1 MQIDQAGYRF
11 NIGIILINDAHRV
24 FLAKRIGHDGWQ
36 FPQGGVDS
44 QESATDALYR
54 EMKEEIGLDPD
65 DVKILGST
73 RHWLRYRLPKQ
84 YLRPDKKPLVIGQKQ
99 RWFLLQMQ
107 CSEQKIRL
115 DLTDS
120 PEFDSWRWVDY
131 WDPVSHVIYFKQQ
144 VYQQA
149 LKELEPLLTGR
160 VHQRGNHS
168 LC

>member
-84 YLRPDKKPLVIGQKQ
+84 YLRLDKKPLVIGQKQ
-99 RWFLLQMQ
+99 RWFLLKMQ
-107 CSEQKIRL
+107 CNEQKIRL
-115 DLTDS
+115 DLTNS

-131 WDPVSHVIYFKQQ
+131 WDSVSHVIYFKQQ

-149 LKELEPLLTGR
+149 LKELESFLTER